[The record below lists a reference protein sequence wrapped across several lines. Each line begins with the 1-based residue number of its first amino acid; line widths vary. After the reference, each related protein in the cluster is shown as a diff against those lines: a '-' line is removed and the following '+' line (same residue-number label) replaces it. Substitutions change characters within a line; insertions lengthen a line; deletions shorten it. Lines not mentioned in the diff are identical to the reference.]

1 MDDGAKASRPCGL
14 GLPLWAGVT
23 AVGIV
28 VLVAAAAIVLPRLSL
43 PGRVCPAIGYSS
55 VLEVVLTGDT
65 SRVEH
70 LQVRVGDTWQPP
82 TDGAEGATAASRDGD
97 TWSFTLF
104 SPPDPVALRALDDG
118 GSVVARTEKHVGWER
133 VGGSEECGGPM
144 EGRVGWTV

>member
-1 MDDGAKASRPCGL
+1 
-14 GLPLWAGVT
+14 
-23 AVGIV
+23 V
-28 VLVAAAAIVLPRLSL
+28 VLVVAAAIVLPRLSL

-55 VLEVVLTGDT
+55 VLEVALTGDT

-70 LQVRVGDTWQPP
+70 LEVRVGDTWQPP
-82 TDGAEGATAASRDGD
+82 VGGAESATATSRDGD
-97 TWSFTLF
+97 TCSFTL

-118 GSVVARTEKHVGWER
+118 GSVVARAERPVGWER

>member
-1 MDDGAKASRPCGL
+1 MGSTTDDASRLQVWTGL
-14 GLPLWAGVT
+14 GVAGLAVLIVT
-23 AVGIV
+23 TLI
-28 VLVAAAAIVLPRLSL
+28 AAPRFSSR
-43 PGRVCPAIGYSS
+43 GADCPAIGYSS
-55 VLEVVLTGDT
+55 VLQVTLTGDT

-82 TDGAEGATAASRDGD
+82 MDGAEGATAPSRDGD

-104 SPPDPVALRALDDG
+104 SPPDPVALRALDDIE
-118 GSVVARTEKHVGWER
+118 SVVARTEKHVGWER